1 MIGAANVRGGTNV
14 EGLAVYT
21 PLTLQMATAVGFPPC
36 GMTNVHE
43 MAPGAL
49 WADFDCP
56 ALTNPSEPALACHAS
71 GTIVVEYCRAQ

>member
-1 MIGAANVRGGTNV
+1 
-14 EGLAVYT
+14 
-21 PLTLQMATAVGFPPC
+21 
-36 GMTNVHE
+36 MTNVHE